1 MKVALAK
8 WGNSTS
14 VRIPSAYLSA
24 LNLKAADT
32 VDMRLEDGRLVIEP
46 AIAEDEADLE
56 DLLSR
61 LTPDVIQTEAD
72 FGPPQGNEAL

>member
-14 VRIPSAYLSA
+14 VRIPSAYLLA
-24 LNLKAADT
+24 LNLKVADS

-46 AIAEDEADLE
+46 SVTEDEADLE
-56 DLLSR
+56 ALLSR
-61 LTPDVIQTEAD
+61 LTPEVIQTEAD
-72 FGPPQGNEAL
+72 FGAPRGNEAL